1 MSAQRLKPGLIYRK
15 VPQGILHDE
24 YNSRTM
30 IVQPNLINTF
40 NKADWIE
47 GMARGMA
54 VLESFDTERQRLNAT
69 LTAQRTGLTRAAARR
84 HLLTL
89 AHLGY
94 LETDGQY
101 YWLSAKVLGFAGS
114 YLSGARLPRAV
125 QPTLHQLSLATQLSC
140 SVAVLQND
148 AVIIVAR
155 GIWQGSDLPIKA
167 SHTVLAYGLH
177 VGTRLPAHATS
188 TGQVLLANLPAAQLK
203 TWLASSSL
211 SRLTAHTATQVKD
224 LRQKLKRVAQQDF
237 CLAMQEHELGVDAL
251 AVPLRNDRGET
262 VAALNLVRSGAGPN
276 APDLATRW
284 LPLLQQTA
292 QALRPLI

>member
-1 MSAQRLKPGLIYRK
+1 MTYRK
-15 VPQGILHDE
+15 VPQGILRDE

-30 IVQPNLINTF
+30 IAQPNLINTF

-69 LTAQRTGLTRAAARR
+69 LTAQRTGLTRATARR

-262 VAALNLVRSGAGPN
+262 VAALNLVRSGAGPD

>member
-1 MSAQRLKPGLIYRK
+1 MIAQPAPPPDQI
-15 VPQGILHDE
+15 
-24 YNSRTM
+24 
-30 IVQPNLINTF
+30 

-69 LTAQRTGLTRAAARR
+69 LTAQRTGLTRATARR

-155 GIWQGSDLPIKA
+155 GIWQGSDLLNQA
-167 SHTVLAYGLH
+167 SHSVLAYGLH

-188 TGQVLLANLPAAQLK
+188 TGQVLLANLSPEQMNV
-203 TWLASSSL
+203 WLASNPL
-211 SRLTAHTATQVKD
+211 SRLTAHTATQTRD
-224 LRQKLKRVAQQDF
+224 LKHKLKLIAKQDY
-237 CLAMQEHELGVDAL
+237 CLAAQEHELGVDAL
-251 AVPLRNDRGET
+251 AVPLRNQRGDT
-262 VAALNLVRSGAGPN
+262 VAALNLVRSGAGPSS
-276 APDLATRW
+276 PDLVKRW

>member
-1 MSAQRLKPGLIYRK
+1 
-15 VPQGILHDE
+15 
-24 YNSRTM
+24 
-30 IVQPNLINTF
+30 
-40 NKADWIE
+40 
-47 GMARGMA
+47 MARGMA

-69 LTAQRTGLTRAAARR
+69 LTAQRTGLTRATARR

-155 GIWQGSDLPIKA
+155 GIWQGQICSTKPV
-167 SHTVLAYGLH
+167 TVCWRMACTWGLACL
-177 VGTRLPAHATS
+177 RMPR
-188 TGQVLLANLPAAQLK
+188 Q
-203 TWLASSSL
+203 
-211 SRLTAHTATQVKD
+211 QVK
-224 LRQKLKRVAQQDF
+224 F
-237 CLAMQEHELGVDAL
+237 CW
-251 AVPLRNDRGET
+251 PT
-262 VAALNLVRSGAGPN
+262 
-276 APDLATRW
+276 
-284 LPLLQQTA
+284 
-292 QALRPLI
+292 

>member
-1 MSAQRLKPGLIYRK
+1 MTS
-15 VPQGILHDE
+15 H
-24 YNSRTM
+24 M
-30 IVQPNLINTF
+30 

-89 AHLGY
+89 THLGY

-101 YWLSAKVLGFAGS
+101 YWLSAKVLGFSGS

-125 QPTLHQLSLATQLSC
+125 QPTLHQLSVATQLSC

-155 GIWQGSDLPIKA
+155 GIWQGPNLPAKA
-167 SHTVLAYGLH
+167 SHNVLAYGLH

-188 TGQVLLANLPAAQLK
+188 TGQVLLANLPPAQLQ
-203 TWLASSSL
+203 TWMEAKPL
-211 SRLTAHTATQVKD
+211 SRLTARTSTHPKD
-224 LRQKLKRVAQQDF
+224 LIKKLKQVAKQDY
-237 CLAMQEHELGVDAL
+237 CLADQEHELGVDAL
-251 AVPLRNDRGET
+251 AVPLRNQQGET
-262 VAALNLVRSGAGPN
+262 VAALNLVRSSAGSH
-276 APDLATRW
+276 APDLVTRW